1 MYFAPISSGAVDN
14 IRTNKT
20 CSASLDKL
28 SKTYLRSRCSF
39 HKYISYSVQ
48 FCTCRLQN
56 YNLQIIYSEY
66 AILTSLQGRPQ
77 GGGGGGGGGNW
88 GILPWGPSLKRA
100 PGGPMKGP
108 LNTCLKDRY
117 TLIEQSDLNTLIEQ
131 SQYSSEEQCSKL
143 IDKEIWLVMGS
154 YCHCQQVVTFFFF
167 FFYVFTLQ
175 LG

>member
-1 MYFAPISSGAVDN
+1 MLFAVFIVAGLIFGVHSDTIDQLKAEVDQLEKVVEEAGPPTGGGQLGHFAP
-14 IRTNKT
+14 
-20 CSASLDKL
+20 
-28 SKTYLRSRCSF
+28 
-39 HKYISYSVQ
+39 
-48 FCTCRLQN
+48 
-56 YNLQIIYSEY
+56 
-66 AILTSLQGRPQ
+66 
-77 GGGGGGGGGNW
+77 
-88 GILPWGPSLKRA
+88 GPSLKGA

-167 FFYVFTLQ
+167 FFFGLHLTTWVKGPTLTLCPGPLNFSGRPWEEGGKRFPTIAYSKSLRVQ
-175 LG
+175 

>member
-1 MYFAPISSGAVDN
+1 MRAGG
-14 IRTNKT
+14 
-20 CSASLDKL
+20 SLLL
-28 SKTYLRSRCSF
+28 S
-39 HKYISYSVQ
+39 IVVV
-48 FCTCRLQN
+48 
-56 YNLQIIYSEY
+56 Y
-66 AILTSLQGRPQ
+66 ACMHVQGRPQ
-77 GGGGGGGGGNW
+77 GGGNW
-88 GILPWGPSLKRA
+88 GILPRA

-167 FFYVFTLQ
+167 FLVFTLQ
-175 LG
+175 LGSRAPL